1 MYCHDIAFSANDFPV
16 VLGLAEGK
24 ARVMKKL
31 LMFLLLSLLSS
42 GCAHTVSVH
51 VDGEASQALQAGETF
66 SFEVGGPQA
75 VKGSERWQITTAA
88 LSRILLQQGL
98 QPAAPD
104 EKSDWLLLIDYGV
117 GEPQS
122 RDQFYVSPMA
132 FGRSHRGG
140 HRVGFG
146 FGAHYRTRV
155 ITRIPVYLRVVGKS
169 GDAPGS
175 ERSWRSSAVKIGTR
189 GNLDRVLPALVWA
202 LRDVIGTSTTGSRI
216 ITVPLDPQE
225 MQ

>member
-1 MYCHDIAFSANDFPV
+1 MRWQRLTI
-16 VLGLAEGK
+16 LT
-24 ARVMKKL
+24 
-31 LMFLLLSLLSS
+31 LSLLWG

-51 VDGEASQALQAGETF
+51 VDGESAQALQAGETF

-75 VKGSERWQITTAA
+75 VQGSERWQVTTEA
-88 LSRILLQQGL
+88 LSSILQHHGL

-122 RDQFYVSPMA
+122 RERYYVSPMA
-132 FGRSHRGG
+132 FGRIGRSG
-140 HRVGFG
+140 HRVGLG

-155 ITRIPVYLRVVGKS
+155 ITRIPVYLRIEGKS
-169 GDAPGS
+169 ADKPES
-175 ERSWRSSAVKIGTR
+175 PRSWRNSAVQIGSR
-189 GNLDRVLPALVWA
+189 GDLDRVLPALVWA
-202 LRDVIGTSTTGSRI
+202 LRDVIGTSTTGSRV
-216 ITVPLDPQE
+216 ITVPIDPQE